1 MTTIHYLDFDLY
13 IEPHSRSRSRL
24 YRAHVLNSPAGQ
36 ASVDF
41 KLPFSKVE
49 LENYILKIGRTR
61 QGMRSLNSPEG
72 VAAREF
78 GYKLFNAIF
87 QDQVR
92 DCLRRS
98 LDVTQQSGYG
108 LRIRLRLTEAQGLT
122 SVPWEYLYDA
132 PYKRFFSHSQKTPII
147 RYFELPEAVHPLT
160 VQLPLNLLIMIAN
173 PRDYMQLNV
182 EEEWR
187 KIQNSLSDLNQ
198 RRLITITRLEKATL
212 NALQRQLRHKNYHI
226 FHFIGHGGFDQQM
239 KEGVLLLE
247 DDSGLLRKVAGSYLA
262 TLFHDHP
269 TLQLAVLNACE
280 GARTDPF
287 DPFAGIAQ
295 TFVQQGIPAV
305 IAMQFEITDRSA
317 ITLAHEFY
325 TALADGYPVDAALAE
340 ARKAIFADGND
351 VEWGTPVLYM
361 RSPNGQIFDLTVQ
374 EQRAEGSEQLEPI
387 PDQRTESVQKG
398 LSEPGEKELEQF
410 GPVSHPV
417 ESEQLEPLLDQSI
430 TDSAQEGL
438 SELGGK
444 ELEQSEQVSTPIES
458 KQLEPIHDQGTKSVQ
473 KGLSEPGEKE
483 LEQFGPVSHPVESK
497 QLEPIPNQSITDSVQ
512 ASKPFQNKKKQI
524 LLSFGLVLLIIA
536 IIFLYQRFAYL
547 QGVIPPLSATPIAT
561 TTPVTFPTTKIRIRL
576 ISTSDWS
583 IVRVASPIITG
594 HTTISRS
601 GQPRASFLDG
611 MALRLT
617 QSLQQANDANA
628 MEIIEEIK
636 LAKLSEEHPL
646 ALAITMGCIGKTV
659 VEVFNST
666 GSIPILVARHLTDKC
681 PQTIDYFNVDTA
693 LLLTLTPTPLPT
705 LHPNEIDF
713 LRGSSFLD
721 QLKYSQAL
729 ALFNIA
735 ASSSWK
741 KPELFLLRGI
751 ACIELAKISEECSLD
766 KALADFNYAIELD
779 PDNSEVYHRRATV
792 LMEQGKLADAVTDL
806 VRAIALKPDNPSLYL
821 ARALVYIKSNNT
833 TQALQDIDKAIE
845 ADPTSY
851 KPYLL
856 QGKIYS
862 EQLKDSNKASEAYN
876 KAVELCP
883 KIDPT
888 AYFERGIYYQQ
899 LQNWEAVIADMTQ
912 ASLIYPDSPD
922 PYGHR
927 GDAYVRLNDIAKA
940 REDYSKFLELTDGK
954 SFYASWRK
962 IVEEWMSTH

>member
-1 MTTIHYLDFDLY
+1 
-13 IEPHSRSRSRL
+13 
-24 YRAHVLNSPAGQ
+24 
-36 ASVDF
+36 
-41 KLPFSKVE
+41 
-49 LENYILKIGRTR
+49 
-61 QGMRSLNSPEG
+61 
-72 VAAREF
+72 
-78 GYKLFNAIF
+78 
-87 QDQVR
+87 
-92 DCLRRS
+92 
-98 LDVTQQSGYG
+98 
-108 LRIRLRLTEAQGLT
+108 
-122 SVPWEYLYDA
+122 
-132 PYKRFFSHSQKTPII
+132 
-147 RYFELPEAVHPLT
+147 
-160 VQLPLNLLIMIAN
+160 
-173 PRDYMQLNV
+173 
-182 EEEWR
+182 
-187 KIQNSLSDLNQ
+187 
-198 RRLITITRLEKATL
+198 
-212 NALQRQLRHKNYHI
+212 
-226 FHFIGHGGFDQQM
+226 M

-361 RSPNGQIFDLTVQ
+361 RSPNGQIFDLAVQ
-374 EQRAEGSEQLEPI
+374 EQSEEGYKQLEPI
-387 PDQRTESVQKG
+387 PDQRTESVQ
-398 LSEPGEKELEQF
+398 
-410 GPVSHPV
+410 
-417 ESEQLEPLLDQSI
+417 
-430 TDSAQEGL
+430 EGL

-444 ELEQSEQVSTPIES
+444 ELEKAGPVSKPVES
-458 KQLEPIHDQGTKSVQ
+458 KQSEPIPDQGTESVQ
-473 KGLSEPGEKE
+473 KGLSEPDEKE
-483 LEQFGPVSHPVESK
+483 LEHTEPVSKPVESK
-497 QLEPIPNQSITDSVQ
+497 QSEPIPDQRITNSARV
-512 ASKPFQNKKKQI
+512 SKPLQYQKKQI

-536 IIFLYQRFAYL
+536 IIFLYQRFVYL
-547 QGVIPPLSATPIAT
+547 QRVITPLSATPIVT
-561 TTPVTFPTTKIRIRL
+561 TTGVTFPTTKIRIRL

-583 IVRVASPIITG
+583 TVRVASPIITG

-601 GQPRASFLDG
+601 GQPRESFLDG
-611 MALRLT
+611 MSLRLS

-628 MEIIEEIK
+628 MEIIEEIT
-636 LAKLSEEHPL
+636 LANLSEEHPL
-646 ALAITMGCIGKTV
+646 SLAITMGCIGKTV

-666 GSIPILVARHLTDKC
+666 GSIPILVNRHLTDKC
-681 PQTIDYFNVDTA
+681 PQIIDYFNVDTA
-693 LLLTLTPTPLPT
+693 LLLTLTPPPLPT
-705 LHPNEIDF
+705 LHPNELDF

-721 QLKYSQAL
+721 QLKYSQAFM
-729 ALFNIA
+729 LFNVA

-766 KALADFNYAIELD
+766 KALADFNYAIELA
-779 PDNSEVYHRRATV
+779 PNNSEGYHRRATV

-806 VRAIALKPDNPSLYL
+806 VRAIALQPDNPSLYL
-821 ARALVYIKSNNT
+821 DRALAYIKSNNAT
-833 TQALQDIDKAIE
+833 EALQDIDKAIE

-899 LQNWEAVIADMTQ
+899 VQNWEAVIADMTQ

-940 REDYSKFLELTDGK
+940 RVDYSKFLELTDGK
-954 SFYASWRK
+954 SFYGSWRK
-962 IVEEWMSTH
+962 IVDEWMSTH